1 MILKACKYYRN
12 SRCALKN
19 KFCDLNCNQA
29 FFDQDGGFSDKEDHP
44 LWETG
49 LREGENLSRWT
60 RPKPIY

>member
-1 MILKACKYYRN
+1 
-12 SRCALKN
+12 LKN
-19 KFCDLNCNQA
+19 KFCDLNCNQV

-49 LREGENLSRWT
+49 IREGENLSRWT

>member
-19 KFCDLNCNQA
+19 KFCDLNCNQV